1 MTNDKR
7 EQARKYELYA
17 AILERD
23 ANPLTPHGI
32 ANGLGAQLIRQRA
45 AALLREAE
53 AATAPDVSEAF
64 EFQYCGNRYKLER
77 TNTDEPWYTILVWRK
92 ERWEVKTT
100 LSALVGAAIQA
111 ALRAARKREGEMVEL
126 LKGLDDAAEMLW
138 ATLANVSGGDWDKQ
152 SAEWRGYAEKWRDN
166 YFVVLKQVLAFL
178 AARETAAL
186 NEGAKNE

>member
-53 AATAPDVSEAF
+53 ADENNCPACSRYRGVINGRLCCYDPVEVTIDYVTMNFNF
-64 EFQYCGNRYKLER
+64 EY
-77 TNTDEPWYTILVWRK
+77 TNFKFLAEGLTRHN
-92 ERWEVKTT
+92 
-100 LSALVGAAIQA
+100 A
-111 ALRAARKREGEMVEL
+111 ALRK
-126 LKGLDDAAEMLW
+126 AEAERDTLRAEN
-138 ATLANVSGGDWDKQ
+138 ATLRAELASLKRVRMAIENLIKQQVSLSKYSPITFGI
-152 SAEWRGYAEKWRDN
+152 
-166 YFVVLKQVLAFL
+166 
-178 AARETAAL
+178 
-186 NEGAKNE
+186 